1 MKLHPKTLIIAG
13 AVAGAMTLEAVVLLL
28 LNGGQT
34 PTAAGAAPEGAEAAA
49 VQEEIPGGDFAEE
62 PIGEFKCTNNQEE
75 SIVHLRFK
83 VDAVV
88 KNSARVSF
96 RDANNARKS
105 RVREVIERILRSAT
119 REDLNDPNLSTLK
132 RLIKVEVNKVLES
145 TVVTEAV
152 IHDFSMIEQ

>member
-1 MKLHPKTLIIAG
+1 MKLNLKTLIIAG
-13 AVAGAMTLEAVVLLL
+13 AVAAAMTLEAVVLLVL
-28 LNGGQT
+28 TSGQST
-34 PTAAGAAPEGAEAAA
+34 PAAGDTAESAATKEDVA
-49 VQEEIPGGDFAEE
+49 IGDYAEE

-96 RDANNARKS
+96 RDANNARKA
-105 RVREVIERILRSAT
+105 RVREVIEKIVRSAS
-119 REDLNDPNLSTLK
+119 RDDLNDPNLSTLK

-145 TVVTEAV
+145 TVVIEAV